1 MTGAI
6 VSPRARR
13 YPLAPLR
20 LRQAGWPSG
29 AAWYDRALPRRFAM
43 KVFWHGDHTG
53 GNESMGTGFMKGDV
67 FTGLVYDSLP

>member
-6 VSPRARR
+6 VSASP
-13 YPLAPLR
+13 PLPVAIGRP
-20 LRQAGWPSG
+20 WPSA